1 MPGGRVAMRGHDGRC
16 YQYNESGSMRICCT
30 TCMSS
35 PTWKRVY
42 SWWDVRGSNSNL
54 PECLRG
60 RNIAWEL
67 NSRTLRHKIR
77 KPVQTYTRHNMCR
90 KLSVAGLSGV
100 FLASIEVSLR
110 SSAPPP
116 LSSILALFR
125 SLIGPGSTK
134 CERQGTIWGW
144 ESVDLIDCIFL
155 LDS

>member
-54 PECLRG
+54 PEWLRG

-100 FLASIEVSLR
+100 SWPALR
-110 SSAPPP
+110 SVCAAVLRRLYP
-116 LSSILALFR
+116 LSWHCLGR
-125 SLIGPGSTK
+125 
-134 CERQGTIWGW
+134 
-144 ESVDLIDCIFL
+144 
-155 LDS
+155 